1 MDTNT
6 IKKVVFLGAIAI
18 MGIIAIQTYW
28 VASTWNL
35 NEEEFEQKV
44 HLVLLN
50 VAKSIVQGRG
60 GTLPKDVIKKQAS
73 NYYIVN
79 LENEIDANELE
90 FHLRNEFQELGMAVN
105 FEYAIH
111 DCSSNEMV
119 YGKYI
124 SYTDEKLKDLKL
136 GELPKYKD
144 LTYYFGVKFPDRS
157 SYLLGKMQMSV
168 FFSIIL
174 LFTGFFFMYAV
185 YVILKQQR
193 LSEMQKDFINNM
205 THEFKTPI
213 STIKISADTFLNHP
227 IIQKDQRLNRYAQIM
242 KEQNERLND
251 QVEKVLQLAKIEREN
266 FKLQKEDIL
275 LYELLQPILDSS
287 QVVVAEHHGQLKTAL
302 EVPEPTVFADKLHLT
317 NIVHNLLD
325 NAIKYCKGT
334 PDILVKTERIKG
346 HLCLSVI
353 DKGIGIQKE
362 YQQKVLTK
370 FFRVPTGNV
379 HNVKGFGLGL
389 YYVKNVCD
397 AHGWKMDI
405 ISSLNEGTEVRVMLT

>member
-6 IKKVVFLGAIAI
+6 IKKVVFLGAIAL

-28 VASTWNL
+28 VSSTWNL

-50 VAKSIVQGRG
+50 VAKSIVRERG

-124 SYTDEKLKDLKL
+124 SYTEEKLKDLKL

-144 LTYYFGVKFPDRS
+144 LTYYFGVKFPDKS
-157 SYLLGKMQMSV
+157 SYLLGKMEMSV

-174 LFTGFFFMYAV
+174 LFTVLFFMYAV
-185 YVILKQQR
+185 FVILKQQR

-213 STIKISADTFLNHP
+213 STIKISADTFLNNP
-227 IIQKDQRLNRYAQIM
+227 IIQKDQRLNRYAQII
-242 KEQNERLND
+242 KEQNERLNE

-266 FKLQKEDIL
+266 FKLQKEDIH
-275 LYELLQPILDSS
+275 LYELLVPILDST

-302 EVPEPTVFADKLHLT
+302 DVPEPIVFADKLHLT

-325 NAIKYCKGT
+325 NAIKYCKNT
-334 PDILVKTERIKG
+334 PDILVKTEKING
-346 HLCLSVI
+346 QLCLSI
-353 DKGIGIQKE
+353 MDKGIGIKKE
-362 YQQKVLTK
+362 YQQKVLNK

-397 AHGWKMDI
+397 AHDWKLEI
-405 ISSLNEGTEVRVMLT
+405 ISALNEGTEVRVFMT